1 MRRALNAT
9 EYGRPGRIPGS
20 SRTLLP
26 LRSRTSCNLT
36 RDVLNTAEL
45 EQNDQISKRA
55 APASERLR
63 AWSNTAELTTVGGI
77 PSKRMRRMSGTST
90 LDGPAA
96 MVDAGTRSAK
106 GGLA

>member
-9 EYGRPGRIPGS
+9 EYRKAQRSPGT

-26 LRSRTSCNLT
+26 LRSRTSCNVT
-36 RDVLNTAEL
+36 RDVLNSAEL

-55 APASERLR
+55 VPASERLR

-90 LDGPAA
+90 PDGTAA
-96 MVDAGTRSAK
+96 MGDRGARSAK
-106 GGLA
+106 AGVA